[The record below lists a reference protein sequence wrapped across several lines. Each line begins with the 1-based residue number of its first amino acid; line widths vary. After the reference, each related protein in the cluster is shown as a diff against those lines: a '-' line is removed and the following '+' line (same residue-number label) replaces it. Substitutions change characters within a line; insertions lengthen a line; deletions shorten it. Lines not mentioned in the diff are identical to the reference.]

1 MEKTEQEYKQNYEE
15 LGMTDEEADIAYGIM
30 SDLYANMDKKSDGE
44 ILKGLLED
52 DELTLK
58 QKFYMAYM
66 FGRTRDKLEEFENI
80 STDAR

>member
-1 MEKTEQEYKQNYEE
+1 MGKTEQEYKQNYEE
-15 LGMTDEEADIAYGIM
+15 LGMTDEEADVAFGIM
-30 SDLYANMDKKSDGE
+30 SDLYSYMDEKTDGE

-52 DELTLK
+52 DELTFK

-66 FGRTRDKLEEFENI
+66 FGRTRDKWFEFVNI